1 MTPPAPAPMT
11 VDEVLVYLGGC
22 GFAATP
28 SRRVHQHHASGARVV
43 ITDAR
48 AGDITIHAY
57 GGAWKARLTRAP
69 VAVVTAT
76 ITAALAERPTR

>member
-1 MTPPAPAPMT
+1 M
-11 VDEVLVYLGGC
+11 
-22 GFAATP
+22 
-28 SRRVHQHHASGARVV
+28 